1 MKKIYIA
8 PNTEFELMATAEM
21 LANSPGAKDEGY
33 DPDSENLGREISGQ
47 SQWND
52 DDWDDEF

>member
-1 MKKIYIA
+1 MA